1 MVFKQG
7 EQLQMKF
14 QKAFLSA
21 VTGMMM
27 AGGVIAISL
36 PTVMVQPAH
45 AASIYDSG
53 FERKIKMTSGQ
64 KRKVRRIMR
73 KSNAR
78 FNRIFRKYGIR
89 KSATPK
95 MSLLMKSSGPLQSA
109 ARDERNALAKV
120 LTPTQ
125 LQQYDKITRKTEDK
139 IVRAAK

>member
-1 MVFKQG
+1 
-7 EQLQMKF
+7 MKF
-14 QKAFLSA
+14 HKALRSA
-21 VTGMMM
+21 VSCMFL
-27 AGGVIAISL
+27 AGAVVAVSL
-36 PTVMVQPAH
+36 PMAPVQPAQ

-53 FERKIKMTSGQ
+53 FERKIKMTAGQ

-78 FNRIFRKYGIR
+78 FNKIFRKYGIR
-89 KSATPK
+89 KSARPK
-95 MSLLMKSSGPLQSA
+95 MSLLMKASGPLQSA

>member
-1 MVFKQG
+1 
-7 EQLQMKF
+7 MKF
-14 QKAFLSA
+14 QKSFRGAFTGVFVA
-21 VTGMMM
+21 V
-27 AGGVIAISL
+27 AAVGVSV
-36 PTVMVQPAH
+36 PTVVVQPAH

-53 FERKIKMTSGQ
+53 FERKIKMTGGQ
-64 KRKVRRIMR
+64 RRKVKRIMR

-78 FNRIFRKYGIR
+78 FNKIFRKYGIR

-95 MSLLMKSSGPLQSA
+95 MNLLMKASGPLQSA

-125 LQQYDKITRKTEDK
+125 LQEYDKITKQTEDK

>member
-1 MVFKQG
+1 
-7 EQLQMKF
+7 MKF
-14 QKAFLSA
+14 YKSFRSAF
-21 VTGMMM
+21 TGVFLA
-27 AGGVIAISL
+27 AGVVAISV
-36 PTVMVQPAH
+36 PTVAVQPAH

-53 FERKIKMTSGQ
+53 FERKMK
-64 KRKVRRIMR
+64 RIMR

-78 FNRIFRKYGIR
+78 FNKIFRKYGIR

-95 MSLLMKSSGPLQSA
+95 MSLLMKASGPLQSA

-125 LQQYDKITRKTEDK
+125 LQEYDKITKQTEDK

>member
-1 MVFKQG
+1 
-7 EQLQMKF
+7 MKF
-14 QKAFLSA
+14 QKALRSA
-21 VTGMMM
+21 FSGLLL
-27 AGGVIAISL
+27 AGSVLAIGL
-36 PTVMVQPAH
+36 PAAMVQPAH

-78 FNRIFRKYGIR
+78 FNKIFRKYGIR
-89 KSATPK
+89 KSARPK
-95 MSLLMKSSGPLQSA
+95 MSLLMKASGPLQSA

-125 LQQYDKITRKTEDK
+125 LQHYDKITRQTEDK

>member
-1 MVFKQG
+1 
-7 EQLQMKF
+7 MKF
-14 QKAFLSA
+14 QKALRSALSCMFLATA
-21 VTGMMM
+21 VVAVSLLM
-27 AGGVIAISL
+27 A
-36 PTVMVQPAH
+36 PVQPAH

-78 FNRIFRKYGIR
+78 FNKIFRKYGIR

-95 MSLLMKSSGPLQSA
+95 MSLLMKASGPLQSA

>member
-1 MVFKQG
+1 
-7 EQLQMKF
+7 MKF
-14 QKAFLSA
+14 QNALRSAFAGMLLAGA
-21 VTGMMM
+21 VV
-27 AGGVIAISL
+27 AGSL
-36 PTVMVQPAH
+36 PMAAVQPAQ

-64 KRKVRRIMR
+64 RRKVRRIMR

-89 KSATPK
+89 KSARPK
-95 MSLLMKSSGPLQSA
+95 MSLLMKASGPLQSA

-120 LTPTQ
+120 FTPTQ
-125 LQQYDKITRKTEDK
+125 LQQYDKITRNTEDK